1 MRKKALALFLVAVL
15 VCMTCPID
23 LSYATTTA
31 PVSIAEGEPIRIDW
45 TDNTGTIVC
54 SEDASITDYYI
65 PSTFILWVEGS
76 NAPTTADGV
85 TCTYQ
90 YDSADN
96 TNKAYLIDT
105 SALTDAS
112 LATST
117 LSVVVDGTTYT
128 VTLKAPYRNVSSG
141 TKPSLVLSYLPIGQ
155 YATGAGWGSILNGTA
170 VKGVSGYTST
180 GISLGAFGGYVEY
193 FFANGITDNPENP
206 YGVDFVIYG
215 NAFAGNP
222 EAGAVQVSVDGKT
235 WYELAGSKYYEGNF
249 SFDSTKPNGTKYSAV
264 YTGTINNTTV
274 TYNKGT
280 DIKATLAG
288 NGPYTFTTALGWW
301 PKSEKYPMPAGGVH
315 KNYGN
320 ASNVIVNYSDNEL
333 EFTGLTAI
341 EDSNTTTD
349 YAYGYAD
356 VTPNGSPSV
365 YGKAVNPYIPYTSA
379 KKGGDGFDLEWAV
392 DISTGEPVD
401 VTDLIFKYVRVY
413 SAVLDNGTFGETST
427 EICGIFT
434 TADPAS
440 SDTGI
445 TSATVNIGGQSV
457 DTLAASHTISE
468 SDIGNV
474 KLYTVPS
481 ASMGTVSVTGASST
495 AHVYIE
501 GNTTSGSLVRVI
513 VQDGTAAPSITVLKV
528 V

>member
-31 PVSIAEGEPIRIDW
+31 PVSIAEGEPIQIDW
-45 TDNTGTIVC
+45 TGTTGTIVC

-117 LSVVVDGTTYT
+117 LTVVVDGTTYT
-128 VTLKAPYRNVSSG
+128 VTLKAPYRNVSTG
-141 TKPSLVLSYLPIGQ
+141 VTPSSIRSYLPIGQ
-155 YATGAGWGSILNGTA
+155 YATGSGWGSIYNGSA

-193 FFANGITDNPENP
+193 CFANGIIDDPKNP

-215 NAFAGNP
+215 NAFSGNP
-222 EAGAVQVSVDGKT
+222 EAGAVQVSEDGKT
-235 WYELAGSKYYEGNF
+235 WYELAGSKYYDGNF
-249 SFDSTKPNGTKYSAV
+249 SFNSTNASGSKYSAA
-264 YTGTINNTTV
+264 YTGTVNNTTV
-274 TYNKGT
+274 LYEKDE
-280 DIKATLAG
+280 DIQVTLAG
-288 NGPYTFTTALGWW
+288 HGPHTFTTSLGWF
-301 PKSEKYPMPAGGVH
+301 PKTNKYPMGGAH
-315 KNYGN
+315 DNGGN
-320 ASNVIVNYSDNEL
+320 VNVTFFSDTLSYSGITAIADSNV
-333 EFTGLTAI
+333 TA
-341 EDSNTTTD
+341 D

-356 VTPNGSPSV
+356 VTPNGNPST
-365 YGKAVNPYIPYTSA
+365 YGNAINPYTAFTTA

-392 DISTGEPVD
+392 DVSTGLPYNVSGK
-401 VTDLIFKYVRVY
+401 TFRYVRVY
-413 SAVLDNGTFGETST
+413 SAVLDNGQFGETST

-434 TADPAS
+434 TANPKS
-440 SDTGI
+440 SPCSI
-445 TSATVNIGGQSV
+445 TSATVKLGNNSLTSLESTTGV
-457 DTLAASHTISE
+457 SHSTA
-468 SDIGNV
+468 GNV
-474 KLYTVPS
+474 NVYTIPS
-481 ASMGTVSVTGASST
+481 SVTGDISVSNVSNT
-495 AHVYIE
+495 ANVYIE
-501 GNTTSGSLVRVI
+501 GERASGSIMRVV
-513 VQDGTAAPSITVLKV
+513 VQDGENAPNITVLKFL
-528 V
+528 

>member
-31 PVSIAEGEPIRIDW
+31 PVSIAEGEPIQIDW

-54 SEDASITDYYI
+54 SEEAITTDYYI

-117 LSVVVDGTTYT
+117 LTVVVDGTTYT

-155 YATGAGWGSILNGTA
+155 YATGAGWGSIYNGTA
-170 VKGVSGYTST
+170 VKGVCGYTST

-193 FFANGITDNPENP
+193 YFANGIIDDPKNP

-222 EAGAVQVSVDGKT
+222 EAGAVQVSEDGKT
-235 WYELAGSKYYEGNF
+235 WYELAGSKYYDGNF
-249 SFDSTKPNGTKYSAV
+249 SFDSTKPNGTRYSAV
-264 YTGTINNTTV
+264 YTGTVNNTSVKYEKGSDIQV
-274 TYNKGT
+274 TLNGY
-280 DIKATLAG
+280 
-288 NGPYTFTTALGWW
+288 GPYTFTKNINWW
-301 PKSEKYPMPAGGVH
+301 PNNNIYPMGEDH
-315 KNYGN
+315 DNDGN
-320 ASNVIVNYSDNEL
+320 VQVDYSDDYL
-333 EFTGLTAI
+333 EFSGITAVV
-341 EDSNTTTD
+341 DSNDTLD

-356 VTPNGSPSV
+356 VTPNGNPAV
-365 YGKAVNPYIPYTSA
+365 YGNAINPYTPYTNT
-379 KKGGDGFDLEWAV
+379 KKGGDGFDLAWAV
-392 DISTGEPVD
+392 DIETGLPYD
-401 VTDLIFKYVRVY
+401 VTEKVFRYVRVY
-413 SAVLDNGTFGETST
+413 SAVLDNGQFGETST

-434 TADPAS
+434 TANSAT
-440 SDTGI
+440 SDYDV
-445 TSATVNIGGQSV
+445 TSANVKIGSTSLTSFRGTSGVNYY
-457 DTLAASHTISE
+457 TA
-468 SDIGNV
+468 GNV
-474 KLYTVPS
+474 DVYTVPVS
-481 ASMGTVSVTGASST
+481 TPGEVSVSGVNNST
-495 AHVYIE
+495 NVYIE
-501 GNTTSGSLVRVI
+501 GNKVSGSIMRVI
-513 VQDGTAAPSITVLKV
+513 VQDGYKAPNITIIKFT
-528 V
+528 